1 MKRHVVLNPGP
12 ILFAFALTL
21 MIGGISESRVYAQ
34 APGPCPIDVNSSDPN
49 IAQISQA
56 ILDLQAQGASVTCD
70 NTSMY
75 VQFPSGLYFSVSAPD
90 GLPVSM
96 FSFDPVTGRT
106 TYWYITGGIDD
117 SPTLIIQDSVYGF
130 INATDGWFSVFY
142 PIGNPFSAAIQNPMD
157 ALMMGTFG
165 YSSDPFGST
174 DPNSRFQPI
183 QP

>member
-1 MKRHVVLNPGP
+1 MKRHVFLKPGP
-12 ILFAFALTL
+12 VLFAFALTL

-34 APGPCPIDVNSSDPN
+34 APGPCPINLNSTN
-49 IAQISQA
+49 RYIRQISQG
-56 ILDLQAQGASVTCD
+56 IVDLESQGATVTCD

-75 VQFPSGLYFSVSAPD
+75 VQFPSGLYFTVSAPD

-106 TYWYITGGIDD
+106 TYWYILGGIDD

-142 PIGNPFSAAIQNPMD
+142 PIGNPFSAAIQNPMN
-157 ALMMGTFG
+157 ALMMGSFG
-165 YSSDPFGST
+165 YSTDPFSST
-174 DPNSRFQPI
+174 DPNFRLQPI